1 MINLFGSPPNLCYDA
16 VVETLSTINNT
27 SLPKWPFES
36 VQYPLSRMRQNKCM
50 FVNQL
55 MAEAMMEMVDESEV
69 QSRATQQLINI
80 FRDSVA
86 KQKEPAHMLMGI
98 ICAEVADCDVVDGY
112 VLLIY
117 LHWHQSL
124 IAKWM

>member
-27 SLPKWPFES
+27 SLPKSPSES
-36 VQYPLSRMRQNKCM
+36 VQYPLSRMQRNKCM

-69 QSRATQQLINI
+69 QSRATQQLINV

-86 KQKEPAHMLMGI
+86 KQKELAHMLMGV
-98 ICAEVADCDVVDGY
+98 ICVEVADCDVVDG
-112 VLLIY
+112 
-117 LHWHQSL
+117 
-124 IAKWM
+124 